1 MSFNRTYRGASGTYL
16 AVSLCVSPTTP
27 ASDPEPKEV
36 GSGKTLCVEGPRTSG
51 NPAST

>member
-16 AVSLCVSPTTP
+16 TAPLCVSAPTP
-27 ASDPEPKEV
+27 APDPEPKEV